1 MADHREAKEIYME
14 ADPLELPE
22 NAFRELGNDE
32 EYRPIMH
39 PARDYAEVT
48 PYSVT
53 MGLVLAVIF
62 SAAAHISDSRSDRC
76 LKPQF
81 QSPSSR
87 SGFQAH

>member
-48 PYSVT
+48 PYSVPRP
-53 MGLVLAVIF
+53 
-62 SAAAHISDSRSDRC
+62 HISDSRSDRC

>member
-39 PARDYAEVT
+39 PDRK
-48 PYSVT
+48 SV
-53 MGLVLAVIF
+53 V
-62 SAAAHISDSRSDRC
+62 
-76 LKPQF
+76 
-81 QSPSSR
+81 
-87 SGFQAH
+87 